1 MSSVIQDASLHK
13 EDLVARQLYQKALK
27 LGQQLNITLSK
38 SSNTNQ
44 DVFKPYSLTLR
55 NRIEQLCIKIMF
67 LNPVQYGEKAEELL
81 WINVY
86 YNIILLMF
94 KNRIHHVNVSD
105 VDLKTHLEKGIMFYQ
120 NLLFFLQ
127 EHYELQPESNGTHR
141 NIIDCRRV
149 VLASEKEVEWA
160 RMACYRCLL
169 YLGDLFLFRSRIRC
183 RNFKQLAI
191 NHYFQALSMAPHMGS
206 PYNRLAN
213 VTGDNYY
220 HISAAFFYQCSIQSE
235 VPARDASFYLRSLYV
250 KAVEMYNQMMTSSG
264 QERCEPNKRLL
275 VSFLYLQ
282 NFLQPDSCMDP
293 RLALLSQS
301 ILEDFRLYLSS
312 EIKGEH
318 KNGFSLPDHVI
329 FHMVTLCIMSVYS
342 LKKAVGVSQSRAAI
356 TFILVLLS
364 HLVHHMNISIQSEL
378 DGVNVQKK
386 KSAFLAHD
394 FDLSAS
400 LDNSQYA
407 SSPEGSYD
415 YISGA
420 SENDSDQSHISLDKN
435 DDWEEEIFRFSSF
448 TSDSSMENGVSP
460 PLILDKHLELRD
472 SSRSQALLRGS
483 HKFQTSQNTL
493 RKSCSEFRAVTSK
506 KHLECDKLRNTR
518 KRGLSRKAYLK
529 GKLRKKLCCFATQ
542 KLFYTIK
549 VFLDWLWIDPDLTLE
564 CTHSSPR
571 LWSHLAVLLNL
582 LPTIE
587 EYQEAHLSLSSHIW
601 DLVLISEK
609 SDLPISLLL
618 PEDSRICNLL
628 PMKAARKSICF
639 MQVPPL
645 LDPLEKGVLYTCFL
659 RSFGHFAA
667 QLDDSLL
674 RFFPSLGIFRSIVST
689 KCPLKRQNK
698 ASLNILVKKTATQQL
713 FYPELS
719 FVYAER
725 QFPLYLVPDTQ
736 ALCQYVPI
744 IQELIMNDSF
754 IVIISSI
761 VIDELI
767 FLKHKE
773 PGACA
778 VISLLMDKMKEKSH
792 LCFQTN
798 AGKEDVKSSMNRENP
813 EASDLNKILEQCKDL
828 VRGPKSDVNDRSHRM
843 NILTSIIVNNPNTFC
858 HPLLSDF
865 QTSASISVEIK
876 HILQFYR
883 EWKMIKMLNL
893 WQIVNIKYFVTDLSL
908 TVIHLRLILIS
919 SSENASGD
927 SSSIGTSDQSD
938 LQEYVQIEKKSVD
951 TTLELKRPEAK
962 RPDPRGAA
970 GTECSGGEVPQKAED
985 ETTVERPYSE

>member
-1 MSSVIQDASLHK
+1 MSSIVQDASLHK

-27 LGQQLNITLSK
+27 LGQKLNIIISK
-38 SSNTNQ
+38 SSSTNQ

-94 KNRIHHVNVSD
+94 RNRTHHINVCD
-105 VDLKTHLEKGIMFYQ
+105 VDLKTHLEKGVMFYQ
-120 NLLFFLQ
+120 NLFSFLQ
-127 EHYELQPESNGTHR
+127 EHYELEPESNWTHK

-160 RMACYRCLL
+160 RMACYHCLL
-169 YLGDLFLFRSRIRC
+169 YLGDLFLFHSRIRC
-183 RNFKQLAI
+183 RDFKARAI
-191 NHYFQALSMAPHMGS
+191 KHYFQALSMAPHMGS

-213 VTGDNYY
+213 LAGDNYY
-220 HISAAFFYQCSIQSE
+220 HVSAAFFYQCSIQSE

-250 KAVEMYNQMMTSSG
+250 KVVEMYNQMMTSSG

-329 FHMVTLCIMSVYS
+329 FHMVTLCVMSVYS

-356 TFILVLLS
+356 IFILVLFS
-364 HLVHHMNISIQSEL
+364 HLVHHVNISIQSEL
-378 DGVNVQKK
+378 DGVSVSELQKTDCIQRK
-386 KSAFLAHD
+386 KSTFLAHD
-394 FDLSAS
+394 FDLNTS
-400 LDNSQYA
+400 LDNSQFA
-407 SSPEGSYD
+407 SSSERCYG
-415 YISGA
+415 YILGA
-420 SENDSDQSHISLDKN
+420 SENDSNQSHISLEEN
-435 DDWEEEIFRFSSF
+435 DDWEEEIFSFSSS
-448 TSDSSMENGVSP
+448 TSDSSMENEVYC
-460 PLILDKHLELRD
+460 PLILDKLLELRD
-472 SSRSQALLRGS
+472 SSRSQALLRGGLGNFNFPFIGEIDTS
-483 HKFQTSQNTL
+483 KAMGNHKFQTSQNAL
-493 RKSCSEFRAVTSK
+493 RKSCSKLRAVTSK

-518 KRGLSRKAYLK
+518 ERELSSSRQACLKR
-529 GKLRKKLCCFATQ
+529 KLRKKLCCFATQ

-564 CTHSSPR
+564 CTHSSPS

-587 EYQEAHLSLSSHIW
+587 EYQEAQLNLSSHIW

-628 PMKAARKSICF
+628 PMKSARKSICF

-645 LDPLEKGVLYTCFL
+645 LSPLEKGILYTCFL
-659 RSFGHFAA
+659 RSFGNFAA
-667 QLDDSLL
+667 QLHDSLL
-674 RFFPSLGIFRSIVST
+674 RFFPSLGIFRSIVSA
-689 KCPLKRQNK
+689 KSPLKRQK
-698 ASLNILVKKTATQQL
+698 ASLNIFVKNGSQQL
-713 FYPELS
+713 FDPELS
-719 FVYAER
+719 FVYAR
-725 QFPLYLVPDTQ
+725 RMLPLYLVPDTQ
-736 ALCQYVPI
+736 ALCQYLPI
-744 IQELIMNDSF
+744 IQELIMNDGF

-778 VISLLMDKMKEKSH
+778 VISLLTDKMKEKSH

-798 AGKEDVKSSMNRENP
+798 AGKKDVKSSMNRKNP
-813 EASDLNKILEQCKDL
+813 EARDLNKILEECKGL
-828 VRGPKSDVNDRSHRM
+828 VRGLTSDTDDRSHRM
-843 NILTSIIVNNPNTFC
+843 NILTSIVVNNPSTFC

-865 QTSASISVEIK
+865 QTSATISVEIK

-883 EWKMIKMLNL
+883 EWKMIN
-893 WQIVNIKYFVTDLSL
+893 
-908 TVIHLRLILIS
+908 
-919 SSENASGD
+919 
-927 SSSIGTSDQSD
+927 
-938 LQEYVQIEKKSVD
+938 
-951 TTLELKRPEAK
+951 
-962 RPDPRGAA
+962 
-970 GTECSGGEVPQKAED
+970 
-985 ETTVERPYSE
+985 